1 MPRVGDDTGG
11 SQEELEAKLQ
21 EANRQI
27 ETLRQALS
35 SRAVIDQAKGV
46 VMALYRIDAD
56 AAFARL
62 AEVSQVANVKVN
74 RLATTLV
81 ELVAQRPVD
90 DEAAEAVVRRRLLAP
105 ATARSR
111 RDLPS
116 APAASEPQVERG

>member
-1 MPRVGDDTGG
+1 MPRVGDGTGG
-11 SQEELEAKLQ
+11 SEEELEGKLR

-56 AAFARL
+56 AAFVRL
-62 AEVSQVANVKVN
+62 ADVSQVANVKVS

-81 ELVAQRPVD
+81 ELVAQSPVE
-90 DEAAEAVVRRRLLAP
+90 DEEAERVVRRLILAP
-105 ATARSR
+105 AT
-111 RDLPS
+111 LPPRG
-116 APAASEPQVERG
+116 AEPTPVDDDHASGQGS

>member
-46 VMALYRIDAD
+46 IMALYRIDAD

-62 AEVSQVANVKVN
+62 AEVSQVANVKVT
-74 RLATTLV
+74 RLATALGG
-81 ELVAQRPVD
+81 LVAQLPVD
-90 DEAAEAVVRRRLLAP
+90 DEEAEEVVRRRLLAP
-105 ATARSR
+105 ATVPRQGAQQSPA
-111 RDLPS
+111 DDDDPS
-116 APAASEPQVERG
+116 GKAG